1 MKIVV
6 QKYGGSSLS
15 SAMHIKFIS
24 RRIINRI
31 KEGYKVIVVV
41 SAMGK
46 TTDYLISLSR
56 EISINP
62 TPRELDMLLATGEQ
76 ASASLLA
83 IAINSLGFKAI
94 SLTAF
99 QAGISTTSDFNN
111 AKINHI
117 NSSKLLNLLSDYS
130 VLVIAGFQGVTDNGD
145 FTTLGRGGS
154 DTTAIALAASLNA
167 PCQIYSDV
175 NGIYSIDPKYFPTA
189 KKRKYICYD
198 EMIEMAS
205 LGAEVLHSRSV
216 EVAKKFNV
224 PIYCASSFVEEE
236 GSFVVS
242 ADQLIEEPL
251 VTGLS
256 VSNNQT
262 QVTIYNLPQDSN
274 LIFSIFEEVS
284 KQNFNVDMISLI
296 QTESSLHL
304 SFTILSERKESL
316 DNALKYL
323 CKDYKN
329 SHIEYNTGYSKV
341 SIVGIGMRSS
351 SGVATRFFKALK
363 PFHIQMVTTSEI
375 KISCLVMQ
383 QDVKEI
389 VKAIAEEFDL

>member
-296 QTESSLHL
+296 QTESSFT
-304 SFTILSERKESL
+304 SFTIFLEERKF
-316 DNALKYL
+316 
-323 CKDYKN
+323 
-329 SHIEYNTGYSKV
+329 
-341 SIVGIGMRSS
+341 R
-351 SGVATRFFKALK
+351 
-363 PFHIQMVTTSEI
+363 
-375 KISCLVMQ
+375 
-383 QDVKEI
+383 
-389 VKAIAEEFDL
+389 

>member
-1 MKIVV
+1 MV
-6 QKYGGSSLS
+6 Q
-15 SAMHIKFIS
+15 
-24 RRIINRI
+24 
-31 KEGYKVIVVV
+31 
-41 SAMGK
+41 
-46 TTDYLISLSR
+46 
-56 EISINP
+56 
-62 TPRELDMLLATGEQ
+62 
-76 ASASLLA
+76 
-83 IAINSLGFKAI
+83 AI

-296 QTESSLHL
+296 QTESS
-304 SFTILSERKESL
+304 FTSERIFLRGKKL
-316 DNALKYL
+316 
-323 CKDYKN
+323 
-329 SHIEYNTGYSKV
+329 
-341 SIVGIGMRSS
+341 R
-351 SGVATRFFKALK
+351 
-363 PFHIQMVTTSEI
+363 
-375 KISCLVMQ
+375 
-383 QDVKEI
+383 
-389 VKAIAEEFDL
+389 